1 MVTVREGEWS
11 QRGMGSGHSEG
22 EGVHGHIRRFLAIIS
37 AGVSIQWNLSNQD
50 ISYH

>member
-22 EGVHGHIRRFLAIIS
+22 WGVATVRERECM
-37 AGVSIQWNLSNQD
+37 AGF
-50 ISYH
+50 